1 MRGYRITREMF
12 LCAKSAR
19 QLLRVCARRA
29 KAEHG
34 INQKVWT
41 NRYLVAHLA
50 LNSGLRVSEI
60 AALTMGDLMLNDAEA
75 LLIVRNGKGGRKRD
89 VYLDRKI
96 AQHLQHYI
104 SLKRAQWQEPVN
116 EEAPLL
122 CGRGGGH
129 YTTTALHIGFKKS
142 LEEARLPLSHT
153 IHHCRHTYATMLLAK
168 TNNIRFV
175 QKQLGHASMSMTA
188 SYADILPEHNQAL
201 ANAILK

>member
-12 LCAKSAR
+12 LCAEDAR

-29 KAEHG
+29 RAEHG
-34 INQKVWT
+34 TNLRVWT

-60 AALTMGDLMLNDAEA
+60 AALKLGDLIINDEEA
-75 LLIVRNGKGGRKRD
+75 LVIVRNGKGGRKRD

-96 AQHLQHYI
+96 ARHLVHYI
-104 SLKRAQWQEPVN
+104 GQKRKQWREPVDQ
-116 EEAPLL
+116 EAPLL

-129 YTTTALHIGFKKS
+129 YTPTALHIGFKKA
-142 LEEARLPLSHT
+142 LEAARLPLSHT

-175 QKQLGHASMSMTA
+175 QKQLGHASLSMTA